1 MDESSVVKL
10 KRVGNVRISE
20 LWVYA

>member
-10 KRVGNVRISE
+10 KHVGNVRISE